1 MASWGKQSKIQLTN
15 MTYPHRPTQG
25 VTLVGTHYVNK
36 QGIRSASW
44 ESRGFFKEQ
53 GFFPVPSSLS
63 SPVSFAR
70 VFFFSQV
77 HSIFFLKGQ
86 FPFDYQTI
94 SWEAE
99 LDKLSDFSALIHKV
113 EMAVFSLHH
122 LTQRTWFPAPKWTFD
137 SFFPLSK
144 QTCFLLDCRWT
155 YWQQNERS
163 LWNKSMVLLFAAR

>member
-1 MASWGKQSKIQLTN
+1 

-25 VTLVGTHYVNK
+25 VTLVGTHYVEQTGHQICVLRIK
-36 QGIRSASW
+36 GILQRT
-44 ESRGFFKEQ
+44 RT
-53 GFFPVPSSLS
+53 FPQSLLLYHLQF
-63 SPVSFAR
+63 PLHEY
-70 VFFFSQV
+70 FFFSSAL
-77 HSIFFLKGQ
+77 HFFLKGQ

-99 LDKLSDFSALIHKV
+99 LDKLSDFSALIHKAG
-113 EMAVFSLHH
+113 MAVLSLRH

-144 QTCFLLDCRWT
+144 QTRFLLDCRWT

-163 LWNKSMVLLFAAR
+163 PRNKSMVLQFAARL

>member
-1 MASWGKQSKIQLTN
+1 MLLWLAHIMWTNRASDLRLENQGDYSK
-15 MTYPHRPTQG
+15 
-25 VTLVGTHYVNK
+25 NK
-36 QGIRSASW
+36 D
-44 ESRGFFKEQ
+44 
-53 GFFPVPSSLS
+53 FPQFLLLYHLQFSLHEY
-63 SPVSFAR
+63 
-70 VFFFSQV
+70 FFFLKCPP
-77 HSIFFLKGQ
+77 FFLKGQ

-113 EMAVFSLHH
+113 GMAVFSLHH